1 MTARWL
7 PAALLAAQACT
18 PKSSGHSQKTPK
30 SAAPGATAAGKPLS
44 AADARHAL
52 NRLSFGPRP
61 KQAAALTAQGF
72 EAWLGKQL
80 AAAPQDSPE
89 VVEALS
95 PYRSALLPPNEL
107 VAEMTGDDLMA
118 MSPKQLR
125 KMLKGKNLR
134 QHLGQIALAKLTR
147 HVLSE
152 HQLQEVMIDFWTNHF
167 NVFARKGAVRV
178 FAGDYVERAIRPHAL
193 GRFKDL
199 LTATARHPAMLIYL
213 DNVRSVAKRKRGKR
227 GLNENYAR
235 ELMEL
240 HTLGVH
246 GGYTQADVV
255 NVARIL
261 TGWSVSRPRDG
272 ELAFKFRAR
281 AHDGEAKRVL
291 GVDFPAGGGEE
302 EGMKLLE
309 LLALHPA
316 TAQHLSHKLC
326 QRLVSD
332 APPKSVV
339 QAGAKAFT
347 ASQGDIKQLV
357 QAIVKHEVFW
367 AASSRG
373 SKLKSPL
380 EVVASSLRA
389 LDARPDGTL
398 RLARIL
404 GRLGEPAML
413 ESAPTGHPEVQ
424 AAWLG
429 SSAMLGRMSLATA
442 LATNRRLGV
451 DVDLDRVLP
460 LEPAATIAERAETLI
475 FGGQLPKKARATIS
489 AEVSQVE
496 DPKQRRALALA
507 LLLGSPNFQRQ

>member
-1 MTARWL
+1 MR
-7 PAALLAAQACT
+7 
-18 PKSSGHSQKTPK
+18 SQKRW
-30 SAAPGATAAGKPLS
+30 
-44 AADARHAL
+44 RHTDQHCCH
-52 NRLSFGPRP
+52 R
-61 KQAAALTAQGF
+61 
-72 EAWLGKQL
+72 
-80 AAAPQDSPE
+80 
-89 VVEALS
+89 
-95 PYRSALLPPNEL
+95 NEL
-107 VAEMTGDDLMA
+107 VAEITGDDLMA

-134 QHLGQIALAKLTR
+134 QIALAKLTR

-152 HQLQEVMIDFWTNHF
+152 YQLQEVMVDFWTNHF

-178 FAGDYVERAIRPHAL
+178 FAGDYVERAIRPHSL
-193 GRFKDL
+193 GRFQDL

-213 DNVRSVAKRKRGKR
+213 DNVRSVAKRKRGRR

-272 ELAFKFRAR
+272 KLAFMFRAR
-281 AHDGEAKRVL
+281 AHDKNAKRVL

-316 TAQHLSHKLC
+316 TAKHLSNKLC

-332 APPKSVV
+332 TPPKSVV

-357 QAIVKHEVFW
+357 RAIVKHEAFW
-367 AASSRG
+367 AAASRG

-380 EVVASSLRA
+380 EVVASSLRT

-424 AAWLG
+424 DAWLG
-429 SSAMLGRMSLATA
+429 SSAMLGAHEPGDGARNQSQA
-442 LATNRRLGV
+442 RRGCGS
-451 DVDLDRVLP
+451 RSRSAP
-460 LEPAATIAERAETLI
+460 RAPDKY
-475 FGGQLPKKARATIS
+475 Q
-489 AEVSQVE
+489 
-496 DPKQRRALALA
+496 
-507 LLLGSPNFQRQ
+507 